1 MSCPTCNHL
10 NAATDVRCIRCGT
23 TLIHEAL
30 GHSEA
35 YRKTTDSMDARV
47 YGGVGAF
54 FGFCVVATLLKFV
67 LAPPWLD
74 DRELYAFA
82 TGGAVV
88 GGLLARLFLR
98 SKQRML

>member
-1 MSCPTCNHL
+1 
-10 NAATDVRCIRCGT
+10 
-23 TLIHEAL
+23 
-30 GHSEA
+30 
-35 YRKTTDSMDARV
+35 MDARV

-54 FGFCVVATLLKFV
+54 FGFFVVATLLKFV

-82 TGGAVV
+82 TGGAFA

-98 SKQRML
+98 ARQRAL

>member
-30 GHSEA
+30 GHSDG
-35 YRKTTDSMDARV
+35 YRKITASMDDRV
-47 YGGVGAF
+47 YGGLGAF
-54 FGFCVVATLLKFV
+54 FGFFVVATLLKFV

-82 TGGAVV
+82 AGGAVA
-88 GGLLARLFLR
+88 GGWLARLYLR
-98 SKQRML
+98 AKRRG